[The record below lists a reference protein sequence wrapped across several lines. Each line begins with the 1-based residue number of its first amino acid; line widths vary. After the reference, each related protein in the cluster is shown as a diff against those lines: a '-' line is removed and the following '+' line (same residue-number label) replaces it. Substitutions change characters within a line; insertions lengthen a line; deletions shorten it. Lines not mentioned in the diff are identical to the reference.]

1 MKLNE
6 FLSPIAS
13 QLFEKKEEADL
24 FVSASALKDIEVPD
38 EVAAK
43 FNQKFLT
50 RERAFTDEDIVK
62 KFNIDARGRVFDSV
76 DLKIKKFVGKLS
88 AEDQAAIAAEP
99 NTLLKLELLDKALDN
114 LGKNDD
120 VKKINEQWRKRE
132 EELHQKIKGL
142 EDVVKEKDNNFA
154 KQVKD
159 IQIDYALK
167 NKLYGFQLAPE
178 FDTEEHK
185 NFLADST
192 ISSLKKNFLVELD
205 EKDPSILHLRKNVDG
220 QITEVF
226 EGNTK
231 VTLDDHLK
239 KKYEPYLKKSTAG
252 APGDNKAPQPTTS
265 KVTVSAPSD
274 RPVTLRDKMLA
285 ATPPQP

>member
-6 FLSPIAS
+6 WLLPIVS
-13 QLFEKKEEADL
+13 QLFDKKDDAEL
-24 FVSASALKDIEVPD
+24 FVSASALKDMDVPD
-38 EVAAK
+38 DVAAK

-76 DLKIKKFVGKLS
+76 DLKIKKFITKLS
-88 AEDQAAIAAEP
+88 AEDQAAISSEP

-114 LGKNDD
+114 LGKNED
-120 VKKINEQWRKRE
+120 VKKINENWRKRE
-132 EELHQKIKGL
+132 EELHEKIKSL
-142 EDVVKEKDNNFA
+142 EDGVKQKDSNFA

-167 NKLYGFQLAPE
+167 NKLYGFQLATE

-185 NFLADST
+185 NFLAEST
-192 ISSLKKNFLVELD
+192 INSLKKNYLVELD

-231 VTLDDHLK
+231 VTLEDHLK
-239 KKYEPYLKKSTAG
+239 KKYEPYLKKSNGT
-252 APGDNKAPQPTTS
+252 GDKTTTPPAS
-265 KVTVSAPSD
+265 KVPASAPTD
-274 RPVTLRDKMLA
+274 RPITLREKMLA
-285 ATPPQP
+285 ATPQ

>member
-6 FLSPIAS
+6 WLLPIIS
-13 QLFEKKEEADL
+13 QLFEKREDADL
-24 FVSASALKDIEVPD
+24 FVSASALKDIDVPD
-38 EVAAK
+38 DVAAK

-76 DLKIKKFVGKLS
+76 DLKIKKFLPKLS
-88 AEDQAAIAAEP
+88 AEDQAIIAAEP
-99 NTLLKLELLDKALDN
+99 NTLLKLEILDKALDN

-132 EELHQKIKGL
+132 EDLHEKIKGL
-142 EDVVKEKDNNFA
+142 EDVVKQKDGNFA

-185 NFLADST
+185 NFLAEST
-192 ISSLKKNFLVELD
+192 INSLKKNFLVELD

-231 VTLDDHLK
+231 VTLEDHLK
-239 KKYEPYLKKSTAG
+239 KKYEPYLKKSNGGQGDKSTPPPASKVPAS
-252 APGDNKAPQPTTS
+252 APTDRPLTLREKMQAAAPQ
-265 KVTVSAPSD
+265 
-274 RPVTLRDKMLA
+274 
-285 ATPPQP
+285 TP

>member
-6 FLSPIAS
+6 WLLPIVSA
-13 QLFEKKEEADL
+13 LFEKKEDADL

-50 RERAFTDEDIVK
+50 KERAFTDEDIVK

-88 AEDQAAIAAEP
+88 AEDQAAINAEP

-114 LGKNDD
+114 LGKNED

-132 EELHQKIKGL
+132 EELHEKIKGL
-142 EDVVKEKDNNFA
+142 EDGIKEKDNNFA
-154 KQVKD
+154 KQVKE
-159 IQIDYALK
+159 IQVDYALK
-167 NKLYGFQLAPE
+167 NKLAGFQLAPE

-185 NFLADST
+185 GFLTEST
-192 ISSLKKNFLVELD
+192 INSLKKNFLVELD

-231 VTLDDHLK
+231 VTLEDHLRK
-239 KKYEPYLKKSTAG
+239 KLEPYLKKSEGAG
-252 APGDNKAPQPTTS
+252 DKS
-265 KVTVSAPSD
+265 KTPPPSTKVPAAAPSD
-274 RPVTLRDKMLA
+274 RPVTLREKMLA
-285 ATPPQP
+285 AQPQS

>member
-6 FLSPIAS
+6 WLLPIVT
-13 QLFEKKEEADL
+13 QLFEKKEDADM
-24 FVSASALKDIEVPD
+24 FVAASAMKDIEVPD
-38 EVAAK
+38 DVAAK

-50 RERAFTDEDIVK
+50 RERAFTDDEIVK

-76 DLKIKKFVGKLS
+76 DLKIKKFIGKLS
-88 AEDQAAIAAEP
+88 AEDQAAINAES

-132 EELHQKIKGL
+132 EEIHTKIKGL
-142 EDVVKEKDNNFA
+142 EDVVKEKETTFA

-167 NKLYGFQLAPE
+167 NRVFGFQLASE

-185 NFLADST
+185 NFLAEST
-192 ISSLKKNFLVELD
+192 INSLRKNYLVELD

-231 VTLDDHLK
+231 VTLDDYLK
-239 KKYEPYLKKSTAG
+239 KKYEPYIKKSTG
-252 APGDNKAPQPTTS
+252 GSGDTTPPKPT
-265 KVTVSAPSD
+265 KVPVTPPSD
-274 RPVTLRDKMLA
+274 KPVTLRDKIRDA
-285 ATPPQP
+285 APAQ

>member
-6 FLSPIAS
+6 WLSPIMG

-43 FNQKFLT
+43 FNQKFFT
-50 RERAFTDEDIVK
+50 PERAIADENIIK
-62 KFNIDARGRVFDSV
+62 KANIDARGRVFDSV
-76 DLKIKKFVGKLS
+76 DLKIKKFITKLS
-88 AEDQAAIAAEP
+88 AEDQASINAEP

-120 VKKINEQWRKRE
+120 VKKINEQWRKKE
-132 EELHQKIKGL
+132 DDLHQKINGL
-142 EDVVKEKDNNFA
+142 ENTIKEKESTFTS
-154 KQVKD
+154 KVKD

-167 NKLYGFQLAPE
+167 NKLFGFQLATE

-185 NFLADST
+185 NFLAEST
-192 ISSLKKNFLVELD
+192 INSLRKNFLVELD
-205 EKDPSILHLRKNVDG
+205 EKNPSILHLRKNVDG
-220 QITEVF
+220 QISEVF

-231 VTLDDHLK
+231 VTLDDYLK
-239 KKYEPYLKKSTAG
+239 KKYDPYLKKSGAG
-252 APGDNKAPQPTTS
+252 TGDNPPKPPTT
-265 KVTVSAPSD
+265 KVPVTTPSD
-274 RPVTLRDKMLA
+274 QPKTLRDKIREA
-285 ATPPQP
+285 NPAPVA